1 MKYCTHCGA
10 ELVDKAVVCTK
21 CGCTVGVTGQ
31 IVGGISKI
39 EPKLLGGIVAL
50 VLGIVGLVY
59 SLKTI
64 LSDSMMDQVIA
75 TISLLVAFIG
85 VRSLKKLVKNKTV
98 WEQYYRRV
106 RLLIYIVL
114 FVYGG
119 YILYHVIQLL

>member
-21 CGCTVGVTGQ
+21 CGCAVGATGQ

-39 EPKLLGGIVAL
+39 EPKLLVGIVAL
-50 VLGIVGLVY
+50 VLGIVGLAY

-64 LSDSMMDQVIA
+64 LSNTQMNQVIL
-75 TISLLVAFIG
+75 TISLLVAFVG
-85 VRSLKKLVKNKTV
+85 VISLKTVVKNKTA
-98 WEQYYRRV
+98 WEKYYRRV
-106 RLLIYIVL
+106 RLLMYIVL

-119 YILYHVIQLL
+119 YILYRFIHVL